1 MLPIKT
7 ILHPTDFSDAS
18 AHALK
23 MAAMLARDYS
33 ARLILLHAMEPP
45 IYYGELGV
53 SFSAPESYRESA
65 LDRVAALVHSLAPL
79 NAEPLLLDGVAAP
92 EILRVAKEE
101 HADMIVLGSHGRTG
115 IGRVLMG
122 SVAEEIARKAPCP
135 VLIVRTPHEIPRE
148 EPSASA
154 VAVAVH

>member
-1 MLPIKT
+1 MLPLKT
-7 ILHPTDFSDAS
+7 ILHPTDFSEAS

-53 SFSAPESYRESA
+53 SFSAPESHRDSA
-65 LDRVAALVHSLAPL
+65 LDRINALVNSLAPL
-79 NAEPLLLDGVAAP
+79 HAEVFLLDGVAAP
-92 EILRVAKEE
+92 EILRVAEEE

-115 IGRVLMG
+115 MGRVLMG
-122 SVAEEIARKAPCP
+122 SVAENIARKSPCP
-135 VLIVRTPHEIPRE
+135 VLIVKTPHEIPLE
-148 EPSASA
+148 EPSANA
-154 VAVAVH
+154 VAV

>member
-18 AHALK
+18 AHALQ

-33 ARLILLHAMEPP
+33 ARLIVLHAMEPP

-53 SFSAPESYRESA
+53 SFSAPESHRDSA
-65 LDRVAALVHSLAPL
+65 LDRVTALIESLAPL
-79 NAEPLLLDGVAAP
+79 NAESLLLDGVAAP

-101 HADMIVLGSHGRTG
+101 HADMIVIGSHGRTG

-148 EPSASA
+148 EPCATA
-154 VAVAVH
+154 VGAI